1 MKSETLESLFL
12 LKLYFVKIAIII
24 SFFFLPIVGCT
35 QILSPSVIASAGGC
49 DENAYAKISWT
60 LGETV
65 IETETN
71 GDYILT
77 QGFQQS
83 QFNVISVQENALPG
97 YSVNVY
103 PNPFTN
109 QLNVN
114 ITSPENSNFQLILFD
129 INGKIIKN
137 CENNTGQNFVFD
149 NLSEYANGVYFL
161 KAISTNSKYDKTF
174 KIEKTGY

>member
-1 MKSETLESLFL
+1 MKIFTLIL
-12 LKLYFVKIAIII
+12 LIIFSAST
-24 SFFFLPIVGCT
+24 SFS
-35 QILSPSVIASAGGC
+35 QIISPSVIASAGGC
-49 DENAYAKISWT
+49 DENAYAKVSWT

-65 IETETN
+65 TETETN

-83 QFNVISVQENALPG
+83 QFNVISVQENELPG
-97 YSVNVY
+97 YSANIY

-114 ITSPENSNFQLILFD
+114 ITSPDNSNFQLILFD
-129 INGKIIKN
+129 MNGKIIKN
-137 CENNTGQNFVFD
+137 CENNSEQNFVFE
-149 NLSEYANGVYFL
+149 NLSELATGIYFL

-174 KIEKTGY
+174 KIEKTEY

>member
-1 MKSETLESLFL
+1 MKIFTLIL
-12 LKLYFVKIAIII
+12 LIII
-24 SFFFLPIVGCT
+24 SASSGFS
-35 QILSPSVIASAGGC
+35 QIISPSVIASAGGC

-65 IETETN
+65 TETETN

-77 QGFQQS
+77 QGFQQGH
-83 QFNVISVQENALPG
+83 FNVISVQVTALPG
-97 YSVNVY
+97 YSVNVF

-114 ITSPENSNFQLILFD
+114 ITSPDNSNFLLILFD
-129 INGKIIKN
+129 VNGKIIKN
-137 CENNTGQNFVFD
+137 CENNTEQNFVFE
-149 NLSEYANGVYFL
+149 NLSEYSSGIYFL
-161 KAISTNSKYDKTF
+161 KTISTNSKYDKTF

>member
-1 MKSETLESLFL
+1 MKTLIFILFFP
-12 LKLYFVKIAIII
+12 FVSISQII
-24 SFFFLPIVGCT
+24 
-35 QILSPSVIASAGGC
+35 SPSVIASAGGC

-65 IETETN
+65 TETETN

-77 QGFQQS
+77 QGFQQGH
-83 QFNVISVQENALPG
+83 FNVISVQETALPG
-97 YSVNVY
+97 YSVNVF

-114 ITSPENSNFQLILFD
+114 ITSPDNSNFQLILFD
-129 INGKIIKN
+129 VNGKIIKN
-137 CENNTGQNFVFD
+137 CENNNEQNFVFE
-149 NLSEYANGVYFL
+149 NLSEYASGIYFL